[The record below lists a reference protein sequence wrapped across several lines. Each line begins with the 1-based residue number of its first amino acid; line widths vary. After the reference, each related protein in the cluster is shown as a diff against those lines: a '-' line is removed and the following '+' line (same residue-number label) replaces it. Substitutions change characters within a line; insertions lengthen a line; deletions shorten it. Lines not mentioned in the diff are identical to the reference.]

1 MKFAPKNRLV
11 SLAIVILGGAGLIA
25 REGESGGQSGGSSL
39 SSPGGTY
46 YVRGNAS
53 LDGSIHI
60 HGEGLPEGVEVE
72 VHIADD
78 TGAVTGVIPGKTG
91 DDGSLEVESS
101 ELPPGSDSLND
112 LAGHEVEVVSSDDGH
127 VLLEGSFPKVR
138 SMDDHGEGST
148 ALKPP
153 VGAPIPGA
161 SGRARV
167 KALDGRHALEVKVR
181 GLKDLTV
188 YMVKV
193 TSTAG
198 QSEIAGQLTTH
209 GGGNGAL
216 KVDSDDGG
224 AMPLASGSIADLTG
238 ATVQVID
245 PDGQVVLEGILPAIG
260 QDEANEVE
268 VEVEIEFPESSD
280 GHGDGGVRGSVQF
293 KTEKGAAE
301 MRFRLRKATPG
312 AAYDFTIRPAD
323 AADRTVLAHLTAD
336 GSGEIDVTQAGA
348 LPLGATQIADLAGD
362 ILEVVDAEGKVLLA
376 TAVPALPRAEEPEP
390 VDRLRLEVALARPE
404 GAAPSPAHGEVE
416 LEEEGDEHV
425 IELEAEDLVH
435 DAAYRTEIRDPS
447 GAAEVLFEGAAD
459 AAGDFARRADFL
471 FTDRLPFAV
480 ASFRALDGFTIV
492 LLDAEGAVV
501 LEGKISAP
509 AASGGGAV
517 PGEVAFTMVGSF
529 DAPFLR
535 GDSNRDFAVDISDVV
550 FTLGYLFQ
558 GGPAPT
564 CADAMDANDDGALD
578 ISDAINTLF
587 SLYGGG
593 APAQYPGMSLAGFD
607 PSADGLFCHGN

>member
-1 MKFAPKNRLV
+1 MFASTNRLV
-11 SLAIVILGGAGLIA
+11 YLSIVILGGAGLIA
-25 REGESGGQSGGSSL
+25 REGESGGRSGGSSL

-78 TGAVTGVIPGKTG
+78 TGAVTDVLPGKT
-91 DDGSLEVESS
+91 DDNGSLEVEAS
-101 ELPPGSDSLND
+101 ELPPGADSLND

-153 VGAPIPGA
+153 VGAPIPTA

-167 KALDGRHALEVKVR
+167 KALDGRHAVEVKVR

-198 QSEIAGQLTTH
+198 QSEVVGQITTH

-245 PDGQVVLEGILPAIG
+245 PDGVVVLEGTLPAIG

-268 VEVEIEFPESSD
+268 VEVEIEFPEPSS
-280 GHGDGGVRGSVQF
+280 GHGDGGVRGSVDF
-293 KTEKGAAE
+293 KTSKGTAVV
-301 MRFRLRKATPG
+301 RLRLKKAAPG
-312 AAYDFTIRPAD
+312 AVYDFTIRPAE
-323 AADRTVLAHLTAD
+323 ATDRTLLAHVTANAD
-336 GSGEIDVTQAGA
+336 GEAEVFLDGD

-362 ILEVVDAEGKVLLA
+362 ILEVVDAAGKVLLTA
-376 TAVPALPRAEEPEP
+376 TVPETPRAEEPEQ
-390 VDRLRLEVALARPE
+390 VARLRIDVALALPD

-416 LEEEGDEHV
+416 FEEEGDEHV

-435 DAAYRTEIRDPS
+435 DAAYRVEIRDPA
-447 GAAEVLFEGAAD
+447 GAAEALFEGTAD

-471 FTDRLPFAV
+471 FTDRLPFGV
-480 ASFRALDGFTIV
+480 ASFRALDGFAIV
-492 LLDAEGAVV
+492 LLDGSGAVV
-501 LEGKISAP
+501 LTGQISAP
-509 AASGGGAV
+509 PAGGGGAL
-517 PGEVAFTMVGSF
+517 PGEVGFAMVGSF

-558 GGPAPT
+558 GGSAPA

-587 SLYGGG
+587 ALYGGG
-593 APAQYPGMSLAGFD
+593 APVQFPGMSLAGFD
-607 PSADGLFCHGN
+607 PTADGLFCRGN